1 MKNLL
6 ILILLL
12 FSSILYSQSEHYG
25 YEVVSFNQGL
35 TNLGNR
41 VLPIRSNPSRS
52 LGKPQNSDQLTS
64 NVNFTALGFGG
75 EIILKTEFPIAV
87 TPNTTIN
94 VYETTWTY
102 TNCDIYGESAD
113 IYVSNSLSDWFYIG
127 RTCLN
132 DNTSFSLYNTG
143 FDSILY
149 IKVVDVSVSSS
160 FNQFNFESDGYDL
173 DGIEIVEFGPLA
185 IELKSFNVRYSNQ
198 NVEVEFVTSSEI
210 NTYKFYIQHSIDLQ
224 KFDNLF
230 ELDAAGFS
238 SSDKRYYKS
247 IIFSPK
253 SDITYFRLVEQDL
266 NGVYHFYDIKPVY
279 TKSSNIEYYYFDL
292 LGRNVDSKYRYKI
305 AIVNRK

>member
-6 ILILLL
+6 ILTLLL
-12 FSSILYSQSEHYG
+12 FSSILYSQPEYYG

-35 TNLGNR
+35 TNLGNQ
-41 VLPIRSNPSRS
+41 VLPIRSDSS
-52 LGKPQNSDQLTS
+52 KALGKPQNNDQQTS
-64 NVNFTALGFGG
+64 NSNFASLGFGG

-143 FDSILY
+143 LDSILY

-198 NVEVEFVTSSEI
+198 NVEVEFVTSSET
-210 NTYKFYIQHSIDLQ
+210 NTYKFYIQHSVDLQ

-247 IIFSPK
+247 IIFNPK
-253 SDITYFRLVEQDL
+253 SDITYFRLVELDL
-266 NGVYHFYDIKPVY
+266 NGVYHFYEVKSVY
-279 TKSSNIEYYYFDL
+279 TTTSNVEYYYFDL
-292 LGRNVDSKYRYKI
+292 LGRSVDSKSRYKI
-305 AIVNRK
+305 AVKY